1 MAATFQVRGFFREFI
16 DELERAFSRGYV
28 DYGLLDHTPF
38 FARLRGHQRHD
49 AMVSELRDKV
59 AKMRSRAQEA
69 GIG

>member
-1 MAATFQVRGFFREFI
+1 M
-16 DELERAFSRGYV
+16 
-28 DYGLLDHTPF
+28 LDHTPF
-38 FARLRGHQRHD
+38 FARLRGYRRYD